1 MDIWPLYYPWSLI
14 NTNSYLFGLLPAA
27 LSKSVQYCN
36 TLRIILY
43 ILVKGFVSVI
53 TSEPPISNGNVRFRT
68 IPHAGLTRVS
78 SIRFLLFEI
87 KRILVFNSII
97 IYFTDLFILY
107 VFIQNAYAGKKKYFR
122 KKAKKLCLMGQ
133 IVMENLKNR
142 QNREIYI
149 CERLYCIE
157 LCQMVW

>member
-107 VFIQNAYAGKKKYFR
+107 IFIQNADIKVFK
-122 KKAKKLCLMGQ
+122 KKLCLMGQ
-133 IVMENLKNR
+133 IVIESHSFLKYW
-142 QNREIYI
+142 QNR
-149 CERLYCIE
+149 
-157 LCQMVW
+157 